1 MTGVGA
7 PARSHNAAP
16 TKARTFDRAQH
27 AAALLLDGDAA
38 AALGD
43 RINVEVECVDD

>member
-1 MTGVGA
+1 MRGDSVV
-7 PARSHNAAP
+7 RVKRHNSG
-16 TKARTFDRAQH
+16 RWSFGG
-27 AAALLLDGDAA
+27 LLLDGDAA